1 MPTIDQAFKPESAKP
16 ESAPTSSAID
26 ATSRTDA
33 ALAVAK
39 AHFIAR
45 GWRPLAI
52 QPPALQKLCDD
63 VSTLLL
69 MNDAGRTA
77 WLSTRDWSALAN
89 PVDAF
94 RREMGCV
101 RAARVDETI
110 LVYDGDFPDNVV
122 EAAASEPSLKLID
135 AAALRAMSPVVSP
148 PVAVAATMAPTRRQR
163 LARPARQAAH
173 YIAQVMDTRPMASAE
188 GYFQDKFA
196 HRLRQ
201 LNGERRKLK
210 TLSTALLALVGA
222 SLGFLAFNLVAML
235 SAPDTADTGTRTVQA
250 DPMPLPQPM
259 PPSQGYVAH
268 AAGVSGMATRNAY
281 LSPSRPEIAPKPML
295 LVAAAPMS
303 GGVEPSQAITDTT
316 QAYADVERTQRSAD
330 AAMQVIAASTREVH
344 ASAPQPAS
352 TNVISTNAAA
362 ASVPFV
368 RSPDPALAD
377 SALSLPDPASVD

>member
-1 MPTIDQAFKPESAKP
+1 MLTIDQALKPESAKP

-52 QPPALQKLCDD
+52 QPPALQKLRDD

-122 EAAASEPSLKLID
+122 EAAASEPSVKLID
-135 AAALRAMSPVVSP
+135 AAALRVMSTVVSP
-148 PVAVAATMAPTRRQR
+148 PAAVMTPTRRQR
-163 LARPARQAAH
+163 LTRPAQQAAH
-173 YIAQVMDTRPMASAE
+173 YV
-188 GYFQDKFA
+188 QDKFA
-196 HRLRQ
+196 YRLRQ
-201 LNGERRKLK
+201 LHGERRRLK
-210 TLSTALLALVGA
+210 TLSTALLVMVGA
-222 SLGFLAFNLVAML
+222 SLGFLAFNMVVAM
-235 SAPDTADTGTRTVQA
+235 SEADTDDAGLRTVQV
-250 DPMPLPQPM
+250 DPKPLPQPM
-259 PPSQGYVAH
+259 PPSEGYVAQ
-268 AAGVSGMATRNAY
+268 AAGVSGMATRTA
-281 LSPSRPEIAPKPML
+281 SIAPSRLESAPKPML
-295 LVAAAPMS
+295 LLATTPMS
-303 GGVEPSQAITDTT
+303 GSVEPTLAVADNAT
-316 QAYADVERTQRSAD
+316 QGYEDVEQTQRRAD
-330 AAMQVIAASTREVH
+330 AAMQVIEGTTQEVRSVATSALTQNAVVPNAAS
-344 ASAPQPAS
+344 
-352 TNVISTNAAA
+352 
-362 ASVPFV
+362 SVPPIGVPLV
-368 RSPDPALAD
+368 RSVDPAMVD
-377 SALSLPDPASVD
+377 SESSLRDPAIVD